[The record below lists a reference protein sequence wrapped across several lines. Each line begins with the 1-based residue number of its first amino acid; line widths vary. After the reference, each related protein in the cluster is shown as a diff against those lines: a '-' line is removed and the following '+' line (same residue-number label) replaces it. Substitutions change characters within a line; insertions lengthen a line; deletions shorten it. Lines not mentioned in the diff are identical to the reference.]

1 MDQLR
6 IDQQVTT
13 RQRDEQAGTRIALRF
28 LRDSLAWER
37 RLATLRGDRDGHRR
51 PAHGGVMLGRATLGH
66 RRWVWLPGTPPGAG
80 DRDTLEVGAGSDR
93 AAW

>member
-37 RLATLRGDRDGHRR
+37 RLATLRGTGTGTAARR
-51 PAHGGVMLGRATLGH
+51 T
-66 RRWVWLPGTPPGAG
+66 
-80 DRDTLEVGAGSDR
+80 
-93 AAW
+93 AA